1 LLYQLSYTGVYDL
14 VMNTSNESS
23 STKQLW
29 KDILLAQKSLV
40 EDDGIEP
47 PTLCL

>member
-1 LLYQLSYTGVYDL
+1 MTHFKKEYGAGERSRTLDLLITSQLLYQLSYTG
-14 VMNTSNESS
+14 MI
-23 STKQLW
+23 KM
-29 KDILLAQKSLV
+29 V

>member
-1 LLYQLSYTGVYDL
+1 LLYQLSYTGVYFL
-14 VMNTSNESS
+14 LNESNP
-23 STKQLW
+23 W